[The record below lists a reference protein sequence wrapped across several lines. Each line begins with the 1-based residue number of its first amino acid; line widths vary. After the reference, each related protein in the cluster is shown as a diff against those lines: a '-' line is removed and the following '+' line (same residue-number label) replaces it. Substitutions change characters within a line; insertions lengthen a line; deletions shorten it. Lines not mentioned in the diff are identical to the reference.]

1 MTTAADAL
9 KRLNE
14 GNQRF
19 VSGISSSQRRVY
31 HERRKELVAGQSPYA
46 IILGCA
52 DSRVPVNVVF
62 DEGLGDLFVIRVA
75 GNIVDE
81 AITGSVEYAAAN
93 LGSKL
98 VVVLGH
104 THCGA
109 VAATLQEMQ
118 QPTNTLSSNLRFIV
132 DSIEPAVQ
140 NLANENSGS
149 NSSELVSDAVKVNVL
164 QSVANL
170 QATSSILTDLVAT
183 GGLKFVG
190 ARYDLESG
198 VVEFFDDA
206 S

>member
-109 VAATLQEMQ
+109 VSATLQEMQ

-132 DSIEPAVQ
+132 DSIEPAVRI
-140 NLANENSGS
+140 LANENSGS
-149 NSSELVSDAVKVNVL
+149 NSSELVSDAVKANVL

>member
-109 VAATLQEMQ
+109 VSATLQEMQ

-132 DSIEPAVQ
+132 DSIEPAVRI
-140 NLANENSGS
+140 LANENSGS
-149 NSSELVSDAVKVNVL
+149 NSSELVADAVKANVL

>member
-109 VAATLQEMQ
+109 VSATLQEMQ

-132 DSIEPAVQ
+132 DSIEPAVRI
-140 NLANENSGS
+140 LANENSGS
-149 NSSELVSDAVKVNVL
+149 NSSELVSDAVKANVL

-190 ARYDLESG
+190 ARYNLESG